1 MKVADETKQ
10 MMSVVVTK
18 SDRIKDLAIDQAQ
31 LVFIQDKGIIA
42 LDWKGSRRFYSDI
55 IEIDSE
61 VERKA
66 MTNPDTGFYFVLE
79 TAVMW
84 SYHGQWQQMT
94 TPPNENIVFVGVEER
109 PEIGTPR
116 TLYVSTTEGNENISV
131 WNETKDEYQVVADKT
146 HSVTFDDI
154 DALFLSA

>member
-18 SDRIKDLAIDQAQ
+18 SDRIKDLAIEDAQ
-31 LVFIQDKGIIA
+31 LTFIQDKRMIA
-42 LDWKGSRRFYSDI
+42 FDWGGTRRFYSDI
-55 IEIDSE
+55 IEIDSDA
-61 VERKA
+61 ERRA

-84 SYHGQWQQMT
+84 SYHGKWQQMT
-94 TPPNENIVFVGVEER
+94 TPPTENIVFLGVEER

-116 TLYVSTTEGNENISV
+116 TLYVSTAEGNENISV
-131 WNETKDEYQVVADKT
+131 WNETKDEYQIVADKT
-146 HSVTFDDI
+146 HSVTFEEI